1 MSKALYVGLLWLLSL
16 AIVSA
21 APAPDAAKISVGD
34 IINALKIQLV
44 KSINVTITLES
55 LTTNLVT
62 YASQRTAVESR
73 SFWLAFVDTTD
84 DRLVSNTLPVELTIN
99 TINTS
104 AGINGTEFAAFQ
116 HTFEKGLVLP
126 PFSTVNTGEIPNVL
140 LTQGA
145 TASLDIIPLG
155 FLDLL
160 NTDVNVHALTLFGFG
175 GIPIPITGLKQSHV
189 PTTYVQATS

>member
-1 MSKALYVGLLWLLSL
+1 MMSKALYVGLLWLLSL
-16 AIVSA
+16 AFVSA
-21 APAPDAAKISVGD
+21 VPAPDAAKISVGD

-62 YASQRTAVESR
+62 TAVEI
-73 SFWLAFVDTTD
+73 
-84 DRLVSNTLPVELTIN
+84 SNTLPVELTIN

-145 TASLDIIPLG
+145 IASLDIIPLG

-160 NTDVNVHALTLFGFG
+160 NTDVNVHALTIFGFG

-189 PTTYVQATS
+189 PTTYNLALS